1 MLSQPIERAK
11 LLDIKRI
18 QMLTD
23 AIFAV
28 AMTILILE
36 LKIPSGLSTANVS
49 SEFFTHTIWQLGF
62 YFFSFVILG
71 IFWTGSH
78 FHHHLIT
85 ETDRVSSWMNIFFLM
100 FICIIPFSAGFI
112 NHYRHERLS
121 IIFYALNLI
130 MASLFNLLMLAYAW
144 KRKYIQPYVSKADF
158 NNARQRILFPIYI
171 YVLVIAVSFVS
182 TRIAILLFFT
192 PILLHLIPETINKK
206 QVRGC

>member
-1 MLSQPIERAK
+1 MLREPTDRVQ
-11 LLDIKRI
+11 LLDVKRI

-36 LKIPSGLSTANVS
+36 LKIPDGLSTKGVF
-49 SEFFTHTIWQLGF
+49 SEFFTHTISQLGF
-62 YFFSFVILG
+62 YFFSFIILG

-85 ETDRVSSWMNIFFLM
+85 ETDRISSWINILFLM
-100 FICIIPFSAGFI
+100 FICVIPFSASFI

-130 MASLFNLLMLAYAW
+130 MASILNLLMLAYAW
-144 KRKYIQPYVSKADF
+144 KRKYIHPHVSKATF
-158 NNARQRILFPIYI
+158 INARHRILFPIYI
-171 YVLVIAVSFVS
+171 YLLVIAVSFVS
-182 TRIAILLFFT
+182 TRFAMLLFLT
-192 PILLHLIPETINKK
+192 PILLHLIPEAINKK
-206 QVRGC
+206 QTGA